1 MDLYSKLSTNME
13 DIVQLFQSR
22 MGDMEKSLHQ
32 MSSSPSRQQDITAL
46 NREYH
51 DFKTFIWKS
60 VSLLKSQIELLSL
73 GLDRHETASRRKVLL
88 LHGVP
93 ESPNENLKESIAKI
107 LNEQLKVTNQ
117 CSADISVSHRLGS
130 KQAKARPILVR
141 FHNYSARN
149 EVWSKKTALKGTST
163 SISEFLIKSRHD
175 LFVEARKHFG
185 INKCWTSEGKVV
197 ILLPDQS
204 RRKIELK
211 SELHP
216 LTTKFPV
223 KDSTQSKPAAGTD
236 KTTKKAATMT
246 TRRQGPSNK

>member
-60 VSLLKSQIELLSL
+60 VTLLKSQIELLSL
-73 GLDRHETASRRKVLL
+73 GLDRHETTSRRKVIL

-93 ESPNENLKESIAKI
+93 ESPNESVKDCVTSI
-107 LNEQLKVTNQ
+107 LHDQLRVTDS
-117 CSADISVSHRLGS
+117 CSVDISVCHRLGS
-130 KQAKARPILVR
+130 RQAKARPILVR
-141 FHNYSARN
+141 FHSYSARN
-149 EVWSKKTALKGTST
+149 EVWSKKTLLKGTRT
-163 SISEFLIKSRHD
+163 SMSEFLIKSRHD
-175 LFVEARKHFG
+175 LFTEARKHFG
-185 INKCWTSEGKVV
+185 MNKCWTSEGKVV

-216 LTTKFPV
+216 LITKFPTN
-223 KDSTQSKPAAGTD
+223 DSAQSKPTADTY
-236 KTTKKAATMT
+236 KPTKKAATMT